1 MIKEIFMAA
10 AACAIIKPAFAGEI
24 MKIQINGTEYLV
36 QTDDNETVGDIMANA
51 PVVLDLSRYAGHEY
65 TAALPFS
72 PRDSGTHT
80 SHLLPGHVYWWGMGN
95 SFVINFADYDIAPY
109 KNVHIGRITD
119 ATVTDVLQ
127 NAGDTISIKVIK

>member
-1 MIKEIFMAA
+1 MKKIFMAVVA
-10 AACAIIKPAFAGEI
+10 SAIINSVFAGEN
-24 MKIQINGTEYLV
+24 MKIQINGTEYSV
-36 QTDDNETVGDIMANA
+36 QTDDNETVADIMANA

-65 TAALPFS
+65 TATLPFS
-72 PRDSGTHT
+72 PRDSAEHT

-95 SFVINFADYDIAPY
+95 SFVINFTDYDIAPY

-127 NAGDTISIKVIK
+127 NAGGTLSIKLIK